1 MNIKTGLV
9 GLPNV
14 GKSTLFNALTNAG
27 IPAENYP
34 FCTIDPHSAIT
45 YVPDDR
51 IENLK
56 NIYSSIKKIPAYI
69 EFVDIAGLV
78 KGASKGEGLGNQFL
92 SHIKEVSL
100 IIHVLRCFEDTSII
114 NTQSNVDPIRDF
126 EIISM
131 ELAFKDIE
139 AASNRLQKVIMMLK
153 KSLPS
158 AEINIYEK
166 EKTLLNQFIS
176 AIENF
181 DINLASSIGK
191 EEILSHMC
199 FLTSKPFIIAAN
211 LSEIEISNPSKNSF
225 YKKLI
230 EKFGNDIVI
239 PLCAKLELELSQLD
253 ITEIEDYMKEFEIL
267 DRGINNI
274 ILKSYEKL
282 GLISFFTCGPKEIH
296 VWTIKNG
303 TNIKD
308 AAGEIHSDLSRGF
321 ISANVIS
328 YEDIIK
334 YKSESEV
341 RLAGKLKTVGSSYI
355 VQNGDILNINFNV

>member
-14 GKSTLFNALTNAG
+14 GKSTLFNALTNAR

-45 YVPDDR
+45 YVPDVR

-100 IIHVLRCFEDTSII
+100 IIHVLRCFEDNSII
-114 NTQSNVDPIRDF
+114 NTQSTVDPIRDF
-126 EIISM
+126 DIISM

-139 AASNRLQKVIMMLK
+139 AALNRMQKVTTMLK

-158 AEINIYEK
+158 TEINTYEK
-166 EKTLLNQFIS
+166 EKILLEKFIS

-181 DINLASSIGK
+181 DIPLARNLGK
-191 EEILSHMC
+191 EDLLLHMS

-211 LSEIEISNPSKNSF
+211 LSETEISNPSKNNF
-225 YKKLI
+225 YKKLT
-230 EKFGNDIVI
+230 EKFENNIII
-239 PLCAKLELELSQLD
+239 PLCAKLELELS
-253 ITEIEDYMKEFEIL
+253 EIDSSEINDYMKEFDIL
-267 DRGINNI
+267 ERGINNI

-328 YEDIIK
+328 YDDIIK
-334 YKSESEV
+334 HKSEAEV
-341 RLAGKLKTVGSSYI
+341 RLAGKLKTVGSNYI